1 MCKLIFQNSFL
12 RNYKN
17 KISIQTLI
25 FLFVLEIGSCF
36 GQVGGIA
43 TFEFLNLPTHARLV
57 GLGGVNVSS
66 SHKDVNVFMANPGL
80 LVDSLD
86 GLVGFNN
93 YSYFA
98 GVQNNQFVGAIGIGN
113 TGPWGI
119 SLQQLNYGEF
129 DSYNE
134 TGENIGTF
142 TAKDFALVISH
153 AHKINHFSIGMN
165 IKFAQSTIDNYSAS
179 GILFDIG
186 GAFLHPTKDLKVGL
200 VFKNIGF
207 PITDYIEGSSS
218 FLMPFDAQIGFSI
231 KPEKMPL
238 RFSITTHHL
247 HQFLN
252 IAYEDPNQKNKQNGF
267 GEDINQDVS
276 FADKLSRH
284 FVVGGE
290 FVFSKNFNL
299 RFGYNFLTR
308 KELQVE
314 QRKGMV
320 GFSYGVMIRIKKF
333 ELAYS
338 RAIQHLAGGS
348 NNFTLIVNLKS
359 VFKKKIVIE

>member
-1 MCKLIFQNSFL
+1 MSKLILPYISFFKH
-12 RNYKN
+12 YIKV
-17 KISIQTLI
+17 SIATVTI
-25 FLFVLEIGSCF
+25 FSSLGIGLGM

-43 TFEFLNLPTHARLV
+43 TFEFLNLPTHARLI

-66 SHKDVNVFMANPGL
+66 SHKDVNMFMANPGL
-80 LVDSLD
+80 LVDSLI
-86 GLVGFNN
+86 GLVSFNH

-98 GVQNNQFVGAIGIGN
+98 GVQNNQFAGAMEIGK
-113 TGPWGI
+113 TGTWGI

-129 DSYNE
+129 DSYDE
-134 TGENIGTF
+134 MGENTGTF
-142 TAKDFALVISH
+142 TANDFALIISH
-153 AHKINHFSIGMN
+153 AHRISHFSIGMN
-165 IKFAQSTIDNYSAS
+165 LKYAQSRIDSYAAS
-179 GILFDIG
+179 GILFDLG
-186 GAFLHPTKDLKVGL
+186 GTFLHPTKDLKVGL

-207 PITDYIEGSSS
+207 PITDYVEGNTS
-218 FLMPFDAQIGFSI
+218 FVMPFDAQLGFSI

-238 RFSITTHHL
+238 RFSITSHHL

-267 GEDINQDVS
+267 GENINQDVS

-284 FVVGGE
+284 FVIGGE

-299 RFGYNFLTR
+299 RLGYNFLTR

-320 GFSYGVMIRIKKF
+320 GFSYGVMIRIKRF

-348 NNFTLIVNLKS
+348 NNFTVIVNLKS
-359 VFKKKIVIE
+359 VFKKKTVIE